1 MFILLHLSCVT
12 TKKGV
17 LGKDNKCTNASD
29 MHALFFDNFLS
40 KHFVK
45 FKDPGVASPP
55 TEFDQSWPAPSVTFC
70 QMVSEKLG
78 LLGQDTDTEHRH
90 IWEQGQPDYKGVHS
104 FDNILNK
111 LNENLLHQ
119 AQKSKFPVEMLHHH
133 ERQVDTNPQD
143 NATTMQA
150 NDPPSTS
157 EIIPQ
162 RMPEMAAPKN
172 ETHELTSLDLP
183 AETSFDFVLHKISAS
198 LGSQSNELC
207 SAKTRRV
214 ILGRARKPNAS
225 SFITKHT
232 HIFKCMRIL
241 NYHKLTAYVACN
253 LTHNSVDLV

>member
-1 MFILLHLSCVT
+1 M
-12 TKKGV
+12 
-17 LGKDNKCTNASD
+17 
-29 MHALFFDNFLS
+29 
-40 KHFVK
+40 
-45 FKDPGVASPP
+45 ASPP

-111 LNENLLHQ
+111 LNDNLLHQ
-119 AQKSKFPVEMLHHH
+119 AQKSKFPVEMLHHDQ
-133 ERQVDTNPQD
+133 QVDTNPQD

-172 ETHELTSLDLP
+172 ETHEITSSLDLP

-214 ILGRARKPNAS
+214 ILGRGKE
-225 SFITKHT
+225 TKCIIIHHKTHT
-232 HIFKCMRIL
+232 HI
-241 NYHKLTAYVACN
+241 
-253 LTHNSVDLV
+253 